1 MSEVQRYIAEYHD
14 WFYLITLVW
23 TFFEGESFVILAGAV
38 AAKGLLDPFALIA
51 CSWLGSWLGDQCW
64 FFVGRYF
71 GKRLLSRFPEWQTG
85 IDRIHGWIERW
96 EVLFILSF
104 RFIYGIRNFS
114 SAALGISGINTYRFL
129 ILNFVSAGL
138 WSCSFVGAGY
148 LFGQAFEHVLGRWGT
163 DIEVGVAG
171 MVLLICVIAWAASR
185 WRLRQGTSSS
195 ESAPSVR
202 TDSEFPDG

>member
-71 GKRLLSRFPEWQTG
+71 GKRLLSRFP
-85 IDRIHGWIERW
+85 
-96 EVLFILSF
+96 
-104 RFIYGIRNFS
+104 
-114 SAALGISGINTYRFL
+114 
-129 ILNFVSAGL
+129 
-138 WSCSFVGAGY
+138 
-148 LFGQAFEHVLGRWGT
+148 
-163 DIEVGVAG
+163 
-171 MVLLICVIAWAASR
+171 
-185 WRLRQGTSSS
+185 
-195 ESAPSVR
+195 
-202 TDSEFPDG
+202 